1 MSEGAGGADAAASAS
16 VAARFRREGRVA
28 LVTGASKGIGEAIAR
43 ARAEAG
49 ARVVVSSRKQE
60 AVDEVAHAI
69 AAAGGEALAVAANVG
84 RPGEAEALVD
94 RAVAHFGGVDVVVNN
109 AAANP
114 VFGPV
119 LDTDEG
125 VFDKILAVN
134 VKGPLALCRR
144 AYASMKAR
152 GAGSVINVSSIG
164 GISPEP
170 GLGLYSVSKA
180 ALVSLTQVLAMEWG
194 PEGIRANVICPGLI
208 QTKFSQT
215 LWGNPR
221 LLEHTLAQ
229 QPIRRIGVPED
240 VAGLAL
246 FLASD
251 AAAYCTG
258 GVYMVDGGYLT

>member
-1 MSEGAGGADAAASAS
+1 MSEGVPAPEPSIAR
-16 VAARFRREGRVA
+16 RFRLDGRVA
-28 LVTGASKGIGEAIAR
+28 VVTGASKGIGEAIAR
-43 ARAEAG
+43 ALAESG
-49 ARVVVSSRKQE
+49 ARVVVSSRKQD
-60 AVDEVAHAI
+60 AVDAVAHAI
-69 AAAGGEALAVAANVG
+69 VAAGGEAIAVAANVG
-84 RPGEAEALVD
+84 RPGEAESLVD
-94 RAVAHFGGVDVVVNN
+94 RAVAHWGGVDVVVNN

-119 LDTDEG
+119 LDTDEA

-144 AYASMKAR
+144 AYPSMRAR

-164 GISPEP
+164 GISPES

-180 ALVSLTQVLAMEWG
+180 ALVSLTQVLAQEWG
-194 PEGIRANVICPGLI
+194 PDGVRANVICPGLI
-208 QTKFSQT
+208 QTKFSQA
-215 LWGNPR
+215 LWQDER
-221 LLEHTLAQ
+221 ILQHMLSQ
-229 QPIRRIGVPED
+229 QPIKRVGVPED